1 MMSLDSTYQGHAGF
15 WYFYTSSKV
24 LTAHY
29 EGARTG
35 AQKQGDAGMY
45 HTASYF
51 SPMLLRKDA
60 EHTHES
66 QVWGRQ
72 VQDVGAVSPCGISE
86 KFSGAETSFH
96 T

>member
-1 MMSLDSTYQGHAGF
+1 MLGSG
-15 WYFYTSSKV
+15 TSSKV

-35 AQKQGDAGMY
+35 AQKQGDAGVY
-45 HTASYF
+45 SIIF
-51 SPMLLRKDA
+51 SPMLLRKVA

-66 QVWGRQ
+66 QVWDRQ
-72 VQDVGAVSPCGISE
+72 VQNVGAVSPCGISE
-86 KFSGAETSFH
+86 KFSGAGASFH